1 MSINRFQLRDL
12 IVRTLKLINLCSPEA
27 TDLLMGT
34 AAQESWLG
42 TFLRQVGGGPAKG
55 AFQMEGATFNDLVHR
70 FGAKYPLIEEF
81 QFEQLEWDLQ
91 ASIIMARIKYLSCP
105 GAIPHGLTGQAAYW
119 KKYYNT
125 ALGAGTID
133 EYLANYRKYCQ

>member
-1 MSINRFQLRDL
+1 
-12 IVRTLKLINLCSPEA
+12 
-27 TDLLMGT
+27 
-34 AAQESWLG
+34 
-42 TFLRQVGGGPAKG
+42 
-55 AFQMEGATFNDLVHR
+55 MEGATFNDLVHR
-70 FGAKYPLIEEF
+70 FGARYPLIKEF

-105 GAIPHGLTGQAAYW
+105 GAIPHGLTDQAAYW
-119 KKYYNT
+119 EKYYNT